1 MANAPASTVTNVQQS
16 LAIKLDHPVTSISIS
31 PSYCDAVLAAK
42 RGLYLLNLENPYEQ
56 PRFLQHLTKWDVA
69 DVQWNPHSHRSNW
82 IATTSNQKTLIWNI
96 ARGVPAAGSVQ
107 SVSSTQNNVEFIL
120 NKHVRAVSDIHWSPF
135 HPESIA
141 TCSYDA
147 FIHLWDLRLG
157 PSKPSASFSSW
168 TVGAT
173 QVKYN
178 RINEWMLASSHD
190 TDVRI
195 WDARKGSSPLT
206 LITAHMT
213 KIYGIDW
220 SHKNENEIITCSQ
233 DKLVKFWNIS
243 QPRMCQSTIV
253 TTAPVWRARYTPF
266 GNAVITMPQRKDNNL
281 YLWSCENRTSPLYTF
296 SGHSDVPAEFVWRCI
311 DGHYQLVTWS
321 KDHTMRLWPV
331 SSDVVKAA
339 GYRSE
344 RGSPTEPLGDEQVD
358 LTAQLSETPQIIPP
372 DTPSQTISRQARNPF
387 PKFPRDL
394 DMMPFEDDDD
404 DLSDGGLELR
414 SVSPLT
420 TPTALF
426 DPNSKEGKRSTSWLS
441 RASSTLSD
449 NVREYT
455 ALPGSTSPYRA
466 TLLNAAS
473 FHAPT
478 SLEEEVH
485 QIELQFPDVHIDK
498 TNIRQ
503 RICSLSI
510 ESASDH
516 LRPTSAVGSGLLS
529 VFLRIDV
536 HFPHLYPSAA
546 PHFEIQKTGMTS
558 MANRTFLTAKIGQ
571 IGSAFAAKSLPC
583 LEACVRYLLGD
594 PNATA
599 PIPSSQVYGET
610 LNVSSLSEASTGIS
624 GDSHFD
630 HDRDYTH
637 SRELRNFGRSATDYP
652 MSETSSSDPD
662 GSLPLMGRRV
672 KPMDDHRLMRETTT
686 GKDNSNIP
694 FPVLCAASFSMC
706 GKLVYFK
713 SPLPHPSTTKFT
725 TYTLSSRNQQPVLQ
739 SQHFQTQPKTYPL
752 YESYRAFVL
761 ARFPKITVTGVGAGI
776 GVNASES
783 DLLALDGGTI
793 DSQTRSRAKMDFW
806 LDDDPA
812 GEEETAPSLFWRP
825 KPAPSIQP
833 TVFTSPD
840 FLAQLQ
846 RFSSPAPTASSGT
859 PAKKKRST
867 AASTNLFG
875 AKALESSPSV
885 RSESGSQRKPSI
897 HSTIV
902 STKYHSQKIERGDNA
917 FLHDGVRRHRRCSST
932 ASLSSNASDI
942 SINEMLANGLGAPF
956 TINSSIKNSSS
967 VMAVGVASPSMI
979 TLSPPS
985 ANTRSS
991 ATRGSLLQ
999 ISMTPTLCPQP
1010 SLAESIPSSSMDVP
1024 SSSILYKNLSGWPLY
1039 PTTTAAGAFSGTID
1053 GPKST
1058 RRRHRS
1064 NSDTSDCIR
1073 RHLKSELDGLDSESA
1088 SDLSDVELRFG
1099 PRYGRNIYGRS
1110 QAPIACTPVRSG
1122 DYGLT
1127 VMTPTPLAAS
1137 PKGNFASND
1146 AQSGYGT
1153 IVYCWDISNLLPV
1166 RKNLADI
1173 YTFTGS
1179 NPGEVCCANRDS
1191 MMSIGRPDLA
1201 RIWTIAGLIVG
1212 QHVIDQR
1219 SADHCKDM
1227 PFKRMQWQNH
1237 PFGRC
1242 MVHSLFEHL
1251 EKLGDIQTL
1260 AMLVCV
1266 FSQQHM
1272 FSTETVAVAASY
1284 SESGDESIPTY
1295 SQMRWQRHLPMNY
1308 ISEPRMSSSPLSPS
1322 AQRTITRSA
1331 YSGPDLPFLAIPG
1344 TSFTAT
1350 NSGRIINRSNSSQQQ
1365 SSVHSL
1371 RGHPRMQSL
1380 IPSFSLGG
1388 YPTLSGVSM
1397 GSVSSLVQSSVG
1409 SILSSTGLPYFS
1421 EPTSQVTII
1430 GSTAS
1435 KSMGIPSRHRE
1446 TGGRLV
1452 RTLSTGGA
1460 GPAAAGRQGIS
1471 MSLSNPHLAGMS
1483 SQTPPSSIVPLVVP
1497 SMDRTSMF
1505 HMQRIALGGLSP
1517 PSMTPTH
1524 SPSSASGVF
1533 NISSPSEIAAS
1544 LANPSPIGAVSAVL
1558 SSTSSLSAAPTL
1570 NLVMTNVCSEGNDY
1584 DEFERVSPM
1593 PLQML
1598 PQQTTPNMFFPEGHR
1613 LSQSPVLS
1621 PESSDHMLLNPS
1633 HCGAYNGYLW
1643 RYAELLYAWGFLKKR
1658 AELLKFR
1665 VFFVSGDQFSD
1676 ESVGNLSLA
1685 CVVCNSELR
1694 YHRDGYHCPE
1704 CHLLASG
1711 FRCSM
1716 CRLPCKGLAQLCL
1729 MCKHGGHVEHIQ
1741 AWFSDN
1747 KECPAACG
1755 CECLEQGAELWSS
1768 ASRI

>member
-321 KDHTMRLWPV
+321 KDHHATLACIFRCGQGSWIQE
-331 SSDVVKAA
+331 
-339 GYRSE
+339 E

-558 MANRTFLTAKIGQ
+558 MAN
-571 IGSAFAAKSLPC
+571 P
-583 LEACVRYLLGD
+583 CVRYLLGD

-694 FPVLCAASFSMC
+694 FPVLCAASFSC
-706 GKLVYFK
+706 V
-713 SPLPHPSTTKFT
+713 FT

-1173 YTFTGS
+1173 YTF
-1179 NPGEVCCANRDS
+1179 
-1191 MMSIGRPDLA
+1191 
-1201 RIWTIAGLIVG
+1201 
-1212 QHVIDQR
+1212 
-1219 SADHCKDM
+1219 
-1227 PFKRMQWQNH
+1227 
-1237 PFGRC
+1237 
-1242 MVHSLFEHL
+1242 EHL

-1272 FSTETVAVAASY
+1272 FSTEV
-1284 SESGDESIPTY
+1284 
-1295 SQMRWQRHLPMNY
+1295 RHLAEAR
-1308 ISEPRMSSSPLSPS
+1308 IQGLICR
-1322 AQRTITRSA
+1322 
-1331 YSGPDLPFLAIPG
+1331 FAIPG

-1533 NISSPSEIAAS
+1533 NIFPSEIVAS
-1544 LANPSPIGAVSAVL
+1544 LANPSPI
-1558 SSTSSLSAAPTL
+1558 
-1570 NLVMTNVCSEGNDY
+1570 VCSEGNDY

-1665 VFFVSGDQFSD
+1665 VFLYLAINSLTNLLHELVIIGMATIALNAISSQVASD
-1676 ESVGNLSLA
+1676 AVCVG
-1685 CVVCNSELR
+1685 
-1694 YHRDGYHCPE
+1694 
-1704 CHLLASG
+1704 CHVKASAIV
-1711 FRCSM
+1711 
-1716 CRLPCKGLAQLCL
+1716 PY
-1729 MCKHGGHVEHIQ
+1729 V
-1741 AWFSDN
+1741 
-1747 KECPAACG
+1747 
-1755 CECLEQGAELWSS
+1755 
-1768 ASRI
+1768 

>member
-404 DLSDGGLELR
+404 DLSDG
-414 SVSPLT
+414 
-420 TPTALF
+420 
-426 DPNSKEGKRSTSWLS
+426 
-441 RASSTLSD
+441 
-449 NVREYT
+449 

-1388 YPTLSGVSM
+1388 YPTLSG
-1397 GSVSSLVQSSVG
+1397 
-1409 SILSSTGLPYFS
+1409 
-1421 EPTSQVTII
+1421 
-1430 GSTAS
+1430 STAS

-1460 GPAAAGRQGIS
+1460 GPAAADSTQQHCAIS
-1471 MSLSNPHLAGMS
+1471 RAIYGPN
-1483 SQTPPSSIVPLVVP
+1483 IYVPYAE
-1497 SMDRTSMF
+1497 DRAWRVIPAQ
-1505 HMQRIALGGLSP
+1505 HDALHIRLRLPVGCLI
-1517 PSMTPTH
+1517 
-1524 SPSSASGVF
+1524 F
-1533 NISSPSEIAAS
+1533 LLPSEIAAS

>member
-917 FLHDGVRRHRRCSST
+917 FLHDG
-932 ASLSSNASDI
+932 
-942 SINEMLANGLGAPF
+942 
-956 TINSSIKNSSS
+956 
-967 VMAVGVASPSMI
+967 
-979 TLSPPS
+979 
-985 ANTRSS
+985 
-991 ATRGSLLQ
+991 
-999 ISMTPTLCPQP
+999 P

-1088 SDLSDVELRFG
+1088 SDLSD
-1099 PRYGRNIYGRS
+1099 
-1110 QAPIACTPVRSG
+1110 APIACTPVRSG

-1173 YTFTGS
+1173 YT
-1179 NPGEVCCANRDS
+1179 
-1191 MMSIGRPDLA
+1191 
-1201 RIWTIAGLIVG
+1201 
-1212 QHVIDQR
+1212 
-1219 SADHCKDM
+1219 
-1227 PFKRMQWQNH
+1227 
-1237 PFGRC
+1237 
-1242 MVHSLFEHL
+1242 FEHL

-1460 GPAAAGRQGIS
+1460 GPAAADSTQQHCAIS
-1471 MSLSNPHLAGMS
+1471 RAIYGPN
-1483 SQTPPSSIVPLVVP
+1483 IYVPYAE
-1497 SMDRTSMF
+1497 DR
-1505 HMQRIALGGLSP
+1505 AWGLSP

-1533 NISSPSEIAAS
+1533 NISSPSEIVAS

-1570 NLVMTNVCSEGNDY
+1570 NLVMTEVCSEGNDY

-1643 RYAELLYAWGFLKKR
+1643 RYAELLYAWGFWKKR

-1676 ESVGNLSLA
+1676 ESVGMSFVIIGMATIALNAISSQVA
-1685 CVVCNSELR
+1685 SDAVCV
-1694 YHRDGYHCPE
+1694 G
-1704 CHLLASG
+1704 CHVKA
-1711 FRCSM
+1711 
-1716 CRLPCKGLAQLCL
+1716 
-1729 MCKHGGHVEHIQ
+1729 
-1741 AWFSDN
+1741 
-1747 KECPAACG
+1747 
-1755 CECLEQGAELWSS
+1755 
-1768 ASRI
+1768 